1 MEPKKRLRAQ
11 WWQDRNNEG
20 GREVYTPLISWG
32 LYKFKD
38 CFNLTDKDERM
49 RMAGKGEVGW
59 GFLHLNYLVVVV
71 GWWWWWGGGM
81 CWGIWGKE
89 GGHRLSSG
97 WGKKLKGF
105 YGKPRRLIRGWVQ
118 LGVGPKLPGVNDF
131 PFNYFATCARIL
143 SPGGSWITWGLNTH
157 ALLNS
162 NTHTNWLH
170 SSLWY
175 SGMISP
181 EFLWHRGDDSNVS
194 TLPLM

>member
-1 MEPKKRLRAQ
+1 
-11 WWQDRNNEG
+11 
-20 GREVYTPLISWG
+20 
-32 LYKFKD
+32 
-38 CFNLTDKDERM
+38 M

-71 GWWWWWGGGM
+71 VVGGGM

-89 GGHRLSSG
+89 GGHRVSSG

-105 YGKPRRLIRGWVQ
+105 YGKPRRLIWGWVQ

-143 SPGGSWITWGLNTH
+143 SPGGSWITRGLNTH

-181 EFLWHRGDDSNVS
+181 EFLWHRDDDSNVS
-194 TLPLM
+194 TLPLTYTHNSSWEEFLFSWWRRKSLRFSTQHPPISVLMHSCTFMRRLWAFVWVVI